1 MRVNLPILVA
11 VIVGVILLGGS
22 LLAGEPLWFFLFAL
36 YVLTAILVNPWL
48 LAFILAVAVGC
59 VLWFHILSSAAPRL
73 ISFAIVGVIRVSC
86 RFPRRRFLSAL
97 GGDRDDLFTPQT
109 GLLPRNPSHQ
119 RAPAR

>member
-11 VIVGVILLGGS
+11 VIVGVILLDGS

-59 VLWFHILSSAAPRL
+59 VLWFTFCRRPPR
-73 ISFAIVGVIRVSC
+73 
-86 RFPRRRFLSAL
+86 
-97 GGDRDDLFTPQT
+97 D
-109 GLLPRNPSHQ
+109 
-119 RAPAR
+119 